1 MPSSPWDGGS
11 AGEVVSDIHR
21 QPIWE
26 DVLGSPVMCPFHVE
40 CQFHNSSTKTPTDE
54 LLGQLF
60 CCNRYDG
67 CEIAKRLL
75 ADKLAGARPDGKTVG

>member
-1 MPSSPWDGGS
+1 MRAGGLAS
-11 AGEVVSDIHR
+11 VVVSDIHR

-26 DVLGSPVMCPFHVE
+26 DSVETPVMCPFHAE

-60 CCNRYDG
+60 CRMRYDG
-67 CEIAKRLL
+67 CEIAKGVL
-75 ADKLAGARPDGKTVG
+75 AGKPVTAGARPDGKVMG